1 MRAPQHMQ
9 QMVEKLKTLPPA
21 RVAEVEDFI
30 DFLSNR
36 DSDRTLV
43 EAAQSITTPNL
54 KAIWDN
60 PDDAVYDR
68 L

>member
-1 MRAPQHMQ
+1 MRAAQHMQ
-9 QMVEKLKTLPPA
+9 QMVRKLKALPST

-30 DFLSNR
+30 DFLSSR

-43 EAAQSITTPNL
+43 TVAQAITTPSL

-60 PDDAVYDR
+60 ADDAVYDR

>member
-1 MRAPQHMQ
+1 MNTGHIQ
-9 QMVEKLKTLPPA
+9 QMVKKLKALPPE

-30 DFLSNR
+30 DFLQARNN
-36 DSDRTLV
+36 DRGLV
-43 EAAQSITTPNL
+43 QAAQAITESRL

-60 PDDAVYDR
+60 PDDAAYDR